1 MKEYKKYFEFSGTIS
16 GTNYFLRNLLSSLVA
31 FIGGYL
37 IGYGVASQIIGY
49 TTVGLFVIAPT
60 LWYSFATVYKRAS
73 AVFPGKGTG
82 WTVAVLISQILM
94 QVFDG
99 EALGNVLQAFLI
111 IFGLVLIFSNSE
123 VENHEG

>member
-60 LWYSFATVYKRAS
+60 LWYNFATIYKRAS

-82 WTVAVLISQILM
+82 WTVAVLISQISVTSGGGSISFRGM
-94 QVFDG
+94 DKR
-99 EALGNVLQAFLI
+99 
-111 IFGLVLIFSNSE
+111 LVSKKYISNNSQ
-123 VENHEG
+123 